1 MRHFLSLIDLTAE
14 ELTHLLDEAARL
26 KADARRGIR
35 PPLLAGRVLGMI
47 FEKQSLRTRAS
58 FEAAM
63 AHLGGTS
70 IFLSSSDGPIGQR
83 ESVADFARTL
93 NHYVD
98 AVVLRTYQHAT
109 IEEFARHASV
119 PVINGLSDLCH
130 PCQVLGDLLTIQ
142 EHFEGGID
150 GKTLVFVGD
159 GNNVA
164 RSLALG
170 CGKLGARFILAA
182 PEGYRFDPS
191 FVQTF
196 QRVCGKGE
204 LIQNGVPSHAVGQ
217 ADIIYTDVWTSMG
230 QEVRERVT
238 PRQVR
243 RLPGQR
249 SAVGPGAATG
259 ALDALPAGASRRRDY
274 QRRAGRSAQHRL
286 RASRQSHARA
296 KGAAQM
302 VDDLRR
308 QRRVALHADFSCFS
322 AVHSRHANR
331 SA

>member
-1 MRHFLSLIDLTAE
+1 MRHFLGLIDLTAE
-14 ELTHLLDEAARL
+14 DLNYLLEEAARL
-26 KADARRGIR
+26 KADCQRGIR

-47 FEKQSLRTRAS
+47 FEKPSLRTRAS

-70 IFLSSSDGPIGQR
+70 IFLSASDGPIGRR

-98 AVVLRTYQHAT
+98 AVVLRTYKHST
-109 IEEFARHASV
+109 IEEFARYATV

-142 EHFEGGID
+142 EHFEGGIR

-182 PEGYRFDPS
+182 PEEYRFDSS
-191 FVQTF
+191 FEQTF
-196 QRVCGKGE
+196 RRVCGKCE
-204 LIQNGVPSHAVGQ
+204 LIQNGVPSHAIGQ

-230 QEVRERVT
+230 QEAESELRRAKFADFQVNDQLLTQAPPQARVMHC
-238 PRQVR
+238 
-243 RLPGQR
+243 
-249 SAVGPGAATG
+249 
-259 ALDALPAGASRRRDY
+259 LPAHRGEEITSEVIDGPRSIVFE
-274 QRRAGRSAQHRL
+274 QAGNR
-286 RASRQSHARA
+286 
-296 KGAAQM
+296 
-302 VDDLRR
+302 
-308 QRRVALHADFSCFS
+308 LHAQKALLKWLMFETN
-322 AVHSRHANR
+322 HA
-331 SA
+331 

>member
-1 MRHFLSLIDLTAE
+1 MRHFLSLMDVTAE
-14 ELTHLLDEAARL
+14 ELTHLLAEAARL
-26 KADARRGIR
+26 KADSQRGRR

-47 FEKQSLRTRAS
+47 FEKPSLRTRAS

-70 IFLSSSDGPIGQR
+70 IFLSASDGPIGQR

-98 AVVLRTYQHAT
+98 AVVLRTYKHAT
-109 IEEFARHASV
+109 IEEFAAHAQV

-142 EHFEGGID
+142 EHFAGGIH
-150 GKTLVFVGD
+150 GRTLAFVGD

-182 PEGYRFDPS
+182 PEGYRFDD
-191 FVQTF
+191 TF
-196 QRVCGKGE
+196 EDNFHRICGNSE
-204 LIQNGVPSHAVGQ
+204 LIQNGVPSHAVRQ

-230 QEVRERVT
+230 QEAERESR
-238 PRQVR
+238 RAQFADFQVNAQLLAQAPPQA
-243 RLPGQR
+243 RLMHC
-249 SAVGPGAATG
+249 
-259 ALDALPAGASRRRDY
+259 LPAHRGEEITSDVLDGPRSIVFE
-274 QRRAGRSAQHRL
+274 QAGNRMHAQ
-286 RASRQSHARA
+286 
-296 KGAAQM
+296 K
-302 VDDLRR
+302 
-308 QRRVALHADFSCFS
+308 ALLTWLMT
-322 AVHSRHANR
+322 
-331 SA
+331 

>member
-1 MRHFLSLIDLTAE
+1 MRHFLSLIDVTAE
-14 ELTHLLDEAARL
+14 ELTHLLDDAARL
-26 KADARRGIR
+26 KAESLRGQR

-47 FEKQSLRTRAS
+47 FEKPSLRTRAS

-70 IFLSSSDGPIGQR
+70 IFLSATDGPIGQR

-93 NHYVD
+93 CHYVD
-98 AVVLRTYQHAT
+98 AVVLRTFAHAT

-142 EHFEGGID
+142 EHFEGGLG

-164 RSLALG
+164 RSLALV

-182 PEGYRFDPS
+182 PDGYRFDS
-191 FVQTF
+191 AFVQTF
-196 QRVCGKGE
+196 QRVCGNAE
-204 LIQNGVPSHAVGQ
+204 LIQNGEPKHAVAQ

-230 QEVRERVT
+230 QENESARR
-238 PRQVR
+238 RAKFAAFQVNAQLLAQAPPHA
-243 RLPGQR
+243 RLMHCLPAHRGEEITNDVLDGQR
-249 SAVGPGAATG
+249 SIVFEQAGNRMHAQK
-259 ALDALPAGASRRRDY
+259 ALLKW
-274 QRRAGRSAQHRL
+274 L
-286 RASRQSHARA
+286 
-296 KGAAQM
+296 M
-302 VDDLRR
+302 T
-308 QRRVALHADFSCFS
+308 
-322 AVHSRHANR
+322 
-331 SA
+331 

>member
-1 MRHFLSLIDLTAE
+1 
-14 ELTHLLDEAARL
+14 
-26 KADARRGIR
+26 
-35 PPLLAGRVLGMI
+35 
-47 FEKQSLRTRAS
+47 
-58 FEAAM
+58 M

-70 IFLSSSDGPIGQR
+70 IFLSARDGPMGQR

-98 AVVLRTYQHAT
+98 AVVLRTYKHAT
-109 IEEFARHASV
+109 IEEFASYATV

-142 EHFEGGID
+142 EHIAGGIR

-182 PEGYRFDPS
+182 PEEYRFDAN

-196 QRVCGKGE
+196 QRVCPQGE
-204 LIQNGVPSHAVGQ
+204 LIQDGVPSHAVSQ

-230 QEVRERVT
+230 QEAESELRRARFAAFQVNAQLLAQAPPQARVMHC
-238 PRQVR
+238 
-243 RLPGQR
+243 
-249 SAVGPGAATG
+249 
-259 ALDALPAGASRRRDY
+259 LPAHRGEEITSEVLDGPRSLVFE
-274 QRRAGRSAQHRL
+274 QAGNR
-286 RASRQSHARA
+286 
-296 KGAAQM
+296 
-302 VDDLRR
+302 
-308 QRRVALHADFSCFS
+308 LHAQK
-322 AVHSRHANR
+322 ALLKWLILGAHYA
-331 SA
+331 

>member
-1 MRHFLSLIDLTAE
+1 MRHFLGLIDLAAE
-14 ELTHLLDEAARL
+14 DLNYLLEEAARL
-26 KADARRGIR
+26 KADSQRGIR

-47 FEKQSLRTRAS
+47 FEKPSLRTRAS

-70 IFLSSSDGPIGQR
+70 IFLSASDGPIGQR

-98 AVVLRTYQHAT
+98 AVVLRTYKHST
-109 IEEFARHASV
+109 IEEFASHATV

-142 EHFEGGID
+142 EHFEGGIR

-182 PEGYRFDPS
+182 PEEYRFDPS
-191 FVQTF
+191 FEQTF
-196 QRVCGKGE
+196 RRVCGKSE
-204 LIQNGVPSHAVGQ
+204 LIQNGVPSHAICQ

-230 QEVRERVT
+230 QEAERELRRAKFADFQVNDQLLAKAPPQARVMHC
-238 PRQVR
+238 
-243 RLPGQR
+243 
-249 SAVGPGAATG
+249 
-259 ALDALPAGASRRRDY
+259 LPAHRGEEITSEVIDGPRSIVFE
-274 QRRAGRSAQHRL
+274 QAGNR
-286 RASRQSHARA
+286 
-296 KGAAQM
+296 
-302 VDDLRR
+302 
-308 QRRVALHADFSCFS
+308 LHAQK
-322 AVHSRHANR
+322 ALLKWLMT
-331 SA
+331 